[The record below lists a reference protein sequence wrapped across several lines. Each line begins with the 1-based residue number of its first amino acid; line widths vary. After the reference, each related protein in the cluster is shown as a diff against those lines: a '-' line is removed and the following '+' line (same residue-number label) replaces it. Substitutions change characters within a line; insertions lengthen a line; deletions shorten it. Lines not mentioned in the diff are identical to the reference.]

1 LTCGRPWP
9 VGVDSPLVRASLL
22 GSLAP
27 GSREFVLQRST
38 VRRLAGGEHLF
49 HHGDAA
55 DCMYV
60 VESGRFAVKATTSDG
75 DTAIVRIIGPEQ
87 VVGEL
92 ALLVDGLRRTGTVVA
107 LEPSVVRVVSRS
119 LFSDV
124 RARDPLVDRA
134 LVEDLAG
141 RLAELSEQFVVS
153 QFGSL
158 AERVAERLLVLDGVY
173 RHGWIEVT
181 QESLGAMTG
190 GSRQAVNRILAD
202 AAAEGLIAIRRGA
215 VRVLDPAA
223 LAARSR

>member
-1 LTCGRPWP
+1 MTGGCPWP
-9 VGVDSPLVRASLL
+9 GGVDSPPVRASLL

-60 VESGRFAVKATTSDG
+60 VESGRLAVKATTSDG

-141 RLAELSEQFVVS
+141 RLAALSEQFVVS

-158 AERVAERLLVLDGVY
+158 AERVAERLLVLDEVY

-190 GSRQAVNRILAD
+190 GSRQAVNRIQTS
-202 AAAEGLIAIRRGA
+202 G
-215 VRVLDPAA
+215 VTV
-223 LAARSR
+223 

>member
-1 LTCGRPWP
+1 
-9 VGVDSPLVRASLL
+9 VPLSLL

-27 GSREFVLQRST
+27 ESREFVLQRST

-60 VESGRFAVKATTSDG
+60 VESGRLAVKATTSDG

-92 ALLVDGLRRTGTVVA
+92 ALLVDGLRRTGTIVA
-107 LEPSVVRVVSRS
+107 LERSVVRVISRS
-119 LFSDV
+119 LFGEV
-124 RARDPLVDRA
+124 RVRDPGVDRA
-134 LVEDLAG
+134 LVADLAG
-141 RLAELSEQFVVS
+141 RLAALSEQFVVS

-158 AERVAERLLVLDGVY
+158 AERVAERLLVLDEVY

-190 GSRQAVNRILAD
+190 GSRQAVNRVLAD
-202 AAAEGLIAIRRGA
+202 AAAAGLVTVRRGA
-215 VRVLDPAA
+215 VKVLDPAA

>member
-1 LTCGRPWP
+1 
-9 VGVDSPLVRASLL
+9 VPLSLL
-22 GSLAP
+22 GALAP
-27 GSREFVLQRST
+27 ESRQFVLQRST
-38 VRRLAGGEHLF
+38 VRRLTSGEHLF

-60 VESGRFAVKATTSDG
+60 VESGRLVVKATTSDG
-75 DTAIVRIIGPEQ
+75 DTVIVRIIGQEH

-92 ALLVDGLRRTGTVVA
+92 ALLVEGLRRTGSVVA
-107 LEPSVVRVVSRS
+107 LEPSVLRVVSRS
-119 LFSDV
+119 LFSEV

-141 RLAELSEQFVVS
+141 RLAALSEQFVVS

-158 AERVAERLLVLDGVY
+158 TERVVERLLVLDEVY

-215 VRVLDPAA
+215 VRVLDPVA
-223 LAARSR
+223 LAARRG

>member
-1 LTCGRPWP
+1 
-9 VGVDSPLVRASLL
+9 VPLSLL

-27 GSREFVLQRST
+27 QSRQFVLQRST
-38 VRRLAGGEHLF
+38 IRRLAGGEHLF

-60 VESGRFAVKATTSDG
+60 VESGRLAVKATTSDG

-92 ALLVDGLRRTGTVVA
+92 ALLVDGLRRTGTIVA
-107 LEPSVVRVVSRS
+107 LERSVVRVISRS
-119 LFSDV
+119 LFGEV
-124 RARDPLVDRA
+124 RVRDPGVDRA
-134 LVEDLAG
+134 LVADLAG
-141 RLAELSEQFVVS
+141 RLAALSEQFVVS

-158 AERVAERLLVLDGVY
+158 AERVAERLLVLDEVY

-190 GSRQAVNRILAD
+190 GSRQAVNRVLAD
-202 AAAEGLIAIRRGA
+202 AAAAGLVTVRRGA
-215 VRVLDPAA
+215 VKVLDPAA

>member
-1 LTCGRPWP
+1 L
-9 VGVDSPLVRASLL
+9 SLL
-22 GSLAP
+22 GSLTLE
-27 GSREFVLQRST
+27 SRQFVLQRST
-38 VRRLAGGEHLF
+38 IRRLAGGEHLF

-60 VESGRFAVKATTSDG
+60 VERGRLAVRATTTDG

-92 ALLVDGLRRTGTVVA
+92 ALLVDGLRRTGTIVA
-107 LEPSVVRVVSRS
+107 LERSVVRVISRS
-119 LFSDV
+119 LFAEV
-124 RARDPLVDRA
+124 RARDPGVDRA
-134 LVEDLAG
+134 LVADLAG
-141 RLAELSEQFVVS
+141 RLAALSEQFVVS

-158 AERVAERLLVLDGVY
+158 AERVAERLLVLDVVY

-190 GSRQAVNRILAD
+190 GSRQAVNRVLAD
-202 AAAEGLIAIRRGA
+202 AAAAGLVTVRRGA
-215 VRVLDPAA
+215 VKVLDPAA

>member
-1 LTCGRPWP
+1 
-9 VGVDSPLVRASLL
+9 VPLSLL
-22 GSLAP
+22 GALAP
-27 GSREFVLQRST
+27 ESRQFVLQRST
-38 VRRLAGGEHLF
+38 VRRLTSGEHLF

-60 VESGRFAVKATTSDG
+60 VESGRLVVKATTSDG
-75 DTAIVRIIGPEQ
+75 DTVIVRIIGQEH

-92 ALLVDGLRRTGTVVA
+92 ALLVEGLRRTGSVVA
-107 LEPSVVRVVSRS
+107 LEPSVLRVVSRS
-119 LFSDV
+119 LFSEV

-141 RLAELSEQFVVS
+141 RLAALSEQFVVS
-153 QFGSL
+153 PFGSL
-158 AERVAERLLVLDGVY
+158 TERVVERLLVLDEVY

-215 VRVLDPAA
+215 VRVLDPVA
-223 LAARSR
+223 LAARRG

>member
-1 LTCGRPWP
+1 
-9 VGVDSPLVRASLL
+9 VPLSLL

-27 GSREFVLQRST
+27 ESRQFVLQRST
-38 VRRLAGGEHLF
+38 IRRLAGGEHLF

-60 VESGRFAVKATTSDG
+60 VESGRLAVKATTSDG

-92 ALLVDGLRRTGTVVA
+92 ALLVDGLRRTGTIVA
-107 LEPSVVRVVSRS
+107 LERSVVRVISRS
-119 LFSDV
+119 LFGEV
-124 RARDPLVDRA
+124 RARDPGVDRA
-134 LVEDLAG
+134 LVADLAG
-141 RLAELSEQFVVS
+141 RLAALSEQFVVS

-158 AERVAERLLVLDGVY
+158 AERVAERLLVLDEVY

-190 GSRQAVNRILAD
+190 GSRQAVNRVLAD
-202 AAAEGLIAIRRGA
+202 AAAAGLVTVRRGA
-215 VRVLDPAA
+215 VKVLDPAA

>member
-1 LTCGRPWP
+1 
-9 VGVDSPLVRASLL
+9 VPLSLL
-22 GSLAP
+22 GSLTLE
-27 GSREFVLQRST
+27 SRQFVLQRST
-38 VRRLAGGEHLF
+38 IRRLAGGEHLF

-60 VESGRFAVKATTSDG
+60 VERGRLAVRATTTDG

-92 ALLVDGLRRTGTVVA
+92 ALLVDGLRRTGTIVA
-107 LEPSVVRVVSRS
+107 LERSVVRVISRS
-119 LFSDV
+119 LFAEV
-124 RARDPLVDRA
+124 RARDPGVDRA
-134 LVEDLAG
+134 LVADLAG
-141 RLAELSEQFVVS
+141 RLAALSEQFVVS

-158 AERVAERLLVLDGVY
+158 AERVAERLLVLDVVY

-190 GSRQAVNRILAD
+190 GSRQAVNRVLAD
-202 AAAEGLIAIRRGA
+202 AAAAGLVTVRRGA
-215 VRVLDPAA
+215 VKVLDPAA